1 MLGAWVIWK
10 HRNTCVF
17 DGLAPCLQVALQAYK
32 DELQLWIAAGAKG
45 LRALGVDRVDLLYH

>member
-17 DGLAPCLQVALQAYK
+17 DGSAPCLQVALRAYK
-32 DELQLWIAAGAKG
+32 EELQLWIAVRAKG
-45 LRALGVDRVDLLYH
+45 LMALGVGQVE